1 MSEKEIFDKL
11 INIFN
16 IVINRSVDVSKI
28 NIDSKIV
35 EDLGVNSIG
44 LIYLA
49 VAVEEE
55 FDVVY
60 VYEISPITMAI
71 PAIKYGKKNNT
82 PVFLYCCDILP

>member
-1 MSEKEIFDKL
+1 MSEKEVFDKL

-35 EDLGVNSIG
+35 EELGVNSIG

-55 FDVVY
+55 FDVDMSNASL
-60 VYEISPITMAI
+60 ESFKT
-71 PAIKYGKKNNT
+71 IKDVINYING
-82 PVFLYCCDILP
+82 

>member
-1 MSEKEIFDKL
+1 MSEKEVFDKL

-55 FDVVY
+55 YDVDMSKASL
-60 VYEISPITMAI
+60 ESFKT
-71 PAIKYGKKNNT
+71 IKDVINYING
-82 PVFLYCCDILP
+82 

>member
-1 MSEKEIFDKL
+1 MSEKEVFDKL

-28 NIDSKIV
+28 NIGSKIV

-55 FDVVY
+55 FDVDMSKASL
-60 VYEISPITMAI
+60 ESFKT
-71 PAIKYGKKNNT
+71 IKDVINYING
-82 PVFLYCCDILP
+82 

>member
-55 FDVVY
+55 FDVDMSKASL
-60 VYEISPITMAI
+60 ESFKT
-71 PAIKYGKKNNT
+71 IKDVINYING
-82 PVFLYCCDILP
+82 

>member
-1 MSEKEIFDKL
+1 MSEKEVFDKL

-55 FDVVY
+55 FDVDMSKARL
-60 VYEISPITMAI
+60 ES
-71 PAIKYGKKNNT
+71 
-82 PVFLYCCDILP
+82 F

>member
-1 MSEKEIFDKL
+1 MSEKEVFDKL

-28 NIDSKIV
+28 NIDSMIV

-55 FDVVY
+55 FDVDMSKASL
-60 VYEISPITMAI
+60 ESFKT
-71 PAIKYGKKNNT
+71 IKDVIDYING
-82 PVFLYCCDILP
+82 

>member
-1 MSEKEIFDKL
+1 MSEKEIFEKL
-11 INIFN
+11 TNIFN

-28 NIDSKIV
+28 NMDSKII

-55 FDVVY
+55 FDVDMSNASLESFKTIQDVINY
-60 VYEISPITMAI
+60 IN
-71 PAIKYGKKNNT
+71 G
-82 PVFLYCCDILP
+82 

>member
-1 MSEKEIFDKL
+1 MSEKEVFDKL

-55 FDVVY
+55 FDVDMSKASL
-60 VYEISPITMAI
+60 ETFKT
-71 PAIKYGKKNNT
+71 IKDVINYING
-82 PVFLYCCDILP
+82 

>member
-1 MSEKEIFDKL
+1 MSEKEVFDKL

-55 FDVVY
+55 FDVDMSKASL
-60 VYEISPITMAI
+60 ESFKT
-71 PAIKYGKKNNT
+71 IKDVIDYING
-82 PVFLYCCDILP
+82 

>member
-1 MSEKEIFDKL
+1 MSEKEIFEKL
-11 INIFN
+11 TNIFN

-28 NIDSKIV
+28 NIDSKII

-55 FDVVY
+55 FDVDMSNASLESFKTIRDVINY
-60 VYEISPITMAI
+60 IN
-71 PAIKYGKKNNT
+71 G
-82 PVFLYCCDILP
+82 

>member
-1 MSEKEIFDKL
+1 MSEKEIFEKL
-11 INIFN
+11 TNIFN

-28 NIDSKIV
+28 NIDSKII

-55 FDVVY
+55 FGVDMSNASLESFKTIRDVINY
-60 VYEISPITMAI
+60 IN
-71 PAIKYGKKNNT
+71 G
-82 PVFLYCCDILP
+82 

>member
-1 MSEKEIFDKL
+1 MSEKEIFEKL
-11 INIFN
+11 TNIFN

-28 NIDSKIV
+28 NMDSKII

-55 FDVVY
+55 FDVDMSNASLESFKTIRDVINY
-60 VYEISPITMAI
+60 IN
-71 PAIKYGKKNNT
+71 G
-82 PVFLYCCDILP
+82 

>member
-1 MSEKEIFDKL
+1 MSEKEVFDKL

-44 LIYLA
+44 LIFLA

-55 FDVVY
+55 FDVDMSKASL
-60 VYEISPITMAI
+60 ESFKT
-71 PAIKYGKKNNT
+71 IKDVINYING
-82 PVFLYCCDILP
+82 

>member
-1 MSEKEIFDKL
+1 MSEKEVFDKL

-55 FDVVY
+55 FDVDMSKASS
-60 VYEISPITMAI
+60 ESFKT
-71 PAIKYGKKNNT
+71 IKDVINYING
-82 PVFLYCCDILP
+82 